1 MFAIEEPVSALA
13 VSPITSEDEVSAAPS
28 LPCFYF
34 IFNFHSRPSRSAAH
48 FAVTRAAGDHRHR
61 EWSYLHAAT
70 AHARRV
76 VGPPQIL
83 ELFYRSKGAATAHAG
98 GWQGRR
104 SPRSEVCSA
113 HGRWSLSSG
122 RRAGR
127 GAQSVDVDR
136 VDLTQEIMLQ

>member
-13 VSPITSEDEVSAAPS
+13 VSPITSEDEVSASPS

-61 EWSYLHAAT
+61 EWPHLHAAA

-76 VGPPQIL
+76 VGPPQIS
-83 ELFYRSKGAATAHAG
+83 ELFYRSKGAATAHA
-98 GWQGRR
+98 RR
-104 SPRSEVCSA
+104 VAGPTQPEVCSA
-113 HGRWSLSSG
+113 HGRWSSSSG

-127 GAQSVDVDR
+127 GAQSVDIDR